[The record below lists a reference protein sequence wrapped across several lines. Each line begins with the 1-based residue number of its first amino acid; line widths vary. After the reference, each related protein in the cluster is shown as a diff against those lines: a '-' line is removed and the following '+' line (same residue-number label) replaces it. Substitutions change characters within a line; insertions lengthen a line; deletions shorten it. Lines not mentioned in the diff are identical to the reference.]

1 MEAIPALVVN
11 LITIPWGINDV
22 ETELHT
28 ILNNDCM
35 GKLVLNLKLYNAEKS
50 GKTSSLSRSPLT
62 HPHQVTVPQ
71 KKA

>member
-35 GKLVLNLKLYNAEKS
+35 GKLVLNLKLYNAEKR
-50 GKTSSLSRSPLT
+50 GKQAR
-62 HPHQVTVPQ
+62 
-71 KKA
+71 